1 MPPNGS
7 CGLMNTSSSADD
19 DDEPEPEP
27 EVEEEEEEEEE
38 ADKEPELEKDEEVEE
53 DEDEEEEE
61 EGEDDTEDAEEEEE
75 EEVET
80 EADNELGEEE
90 VADDNELV
98 LPDPDDSDDEDEV
111 VIVGGLPLLP
121 KEKKVSK
128 IKASAPT
135 FIPSSL
141 NAVASQK
148 KIEEAVVAKYRG
160 STDPVLV
167 DLLLKVCRYYV
178 KKGNDSIVSLR
189 DMNSD
194 WKDDESIQNRGGTL
208 KFVRSFPD
216 IFVIKTGKID
226 IEISLNKMRALYF
239 FTSVNP
245 GKRLGGSF
253 RTCRCCRCWS
263 VKLDARA

>member
-1 MPPNGS
+1 MNLKTSRLAMLWGGS
-7 CGLMNTSSSADD
+7 SEKASIADSSD
-19 DDEPEPEP
+19 PI
-27 EVEEEEEEEEE
+27 V
-38 ADKEPELEKDEEVEE
+38 LEKKSSKDDSKYVPWLSSDFFSVPLSRIAGSSTKKQE
-53 DEDEEEEE
+53 DEKEKKKNPLDIAIEEQMMNLL
-61 EGEDDTEDAEEEEE
+61 D
-75 EEVET
+75 V
-80 EADNELGEEE
+80 
-90 VADDNELV
+90 
-98 LPDPDDSDDEDEV
+98 DSDDEDEV

-121 KEKKVSK
+121 KEKNVSK

-167 DLLLKVCRYYV
+167 DLLLKVCRYFV